1 MPRTPKKSRWNSF
14 VGVPGRG
21 RTIRGLEE
29 ESNPKHRARVEYSA
43 ETILVHLSNE
53 DGKGWTVMAVDRK
66 TREWAVA
73 QGDTQMSAVKEA
85 FDGLYS
91 SGSKPPPKRS
101 NSVDSPS

>member
-1 MPRTPKKSRWNSF
+1 MPRTPKKSKWNSF

-29 ESNPKHRARVEYSA
+29 ESNPNHRARVEYSA
-43 ETILVHLSNE
+43 GTILVHLSNE

-73 QGDTQMSAVKEA
+73 QADTQMSAVKEA
-85 FDGLYS
+85 YDALYS
-91 SGSKPPPKRS
+91 SAGKPPEKQ
-101 NSVDSPS
+101 